1 MRIAVL
7 IGVVIALAVVG
18 AGAAAAAPAVSGAPA
33 APSPAKA
40 AARVQGTD
48 LARSVRLA
56 QAVGPVRSAG
66 SAPAD
71 VGAARVAAANPPASA
86 ELTAFKKAIRAK
98 YALKE
103 RAFANHDAD
112 TIVQQ
117 FYTPDV
123 ISVGQG
129 EGIYVGSE
137 QIRPLYAEV
146 VKTNK
151 VRIDSI
157 YTFVKGDAG
166 WDWADFHVYPTD
178 GKTAPFTFAILFLW
192 TRIDGEWMCKGDFFV
207 TGSLKDGKLAPPPQ
221 PAAK

>member
-1 MRIAVL
+1 MRFAVL
-7 IGVVIALAVVG
+7 IRLVIVVAGVG
-18 AGAAAAAPAVSGAPA
+18 AGGSVVSATSRAQAAG
-33 APSPAKA
+33 
-40 AARVQGTD
+40 
-48 LARSVRLA
+48 LA
-56 QAVGPVRSAG
+56 QAVGLAQTVGLAQAASPARVSTTSPVASPV
-66 SAPAD
+66 PAD
-71 VGAARVAAANPPASA
+71 VTSARVAAASLPASD

-98 YALKE
+98 YTLKE

-112 TIVQQ
+112 TIVRQ

-137 QIRPLYAEV
+137 QIRPLYEEV

-151 VRIDSI
+151 VKVDSI

-192 TRIDGEWMCKGDFFV
+192 ARIDGDWMCKGDFFV
-207 TGSLKDGKLAPPPQ
+207 TGSLKDGKLTPPPQ
-221 PAAK
+221 PAPK

>member
-1 MRIAVL
+1 VRLAALVGLVVAV
-7 IGVVIALAVVG
+7 ASVG
-18 AGAAAAAPAVSGAPA
+18 AGASAVRVASPGEPARLAPV
-33 APSPAKA
+33 A
-40 AARVQGTD
+40 AARLVAAAGPASAAG
-48 LARSVRLA
+48 LAL
-56 QAVGPVRSAG
+56 G
-66 SAPAD
+66 D
-71 VGAARVAAANPPASA
+71 VGAARKAAGNLPDNA
-86 ELTAFKKAIRAK
+86 EMTAFKKAIRAK

-103 RAFANHDAD
+103 RAFANHDAEA
-112 TIVQQ
+112 IVRQ

-137 QIRPLYAEV
+137 QILPLYEEV

-151 VRIDSI
+151 VRIESI

-207 TGSLKDGKLAPPPQ
+207 TGSFKDGKLAPPPAE
-221 PAAK
+221 PATK